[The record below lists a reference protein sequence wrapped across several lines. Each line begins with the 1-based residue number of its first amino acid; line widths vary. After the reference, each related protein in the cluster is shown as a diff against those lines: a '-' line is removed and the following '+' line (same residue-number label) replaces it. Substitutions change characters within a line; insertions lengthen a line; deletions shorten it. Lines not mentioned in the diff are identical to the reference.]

1 MWCNQIFSLI
11 SDNEI
16 KNTIVCDNYE
26 VANQIARSSYGENSI
41 AVDTTLYP
49 VSIGDGYIDGVFYR
63 DGKEIPRNLTE
74 AERITVLENN
84 QTESEIDIDFRLSL
98 LELGLA

>member
-11 SDNEI
+11 NDNKI

-26 VANQIARSSYGENSI
+26 TANQIARITYGDNAI

-49 VSIGDGYIDGVFYR
+49 VSIGDDYIDGLFYR
-63 DGKEIPRNLTE
+63 DGEIIKRNLTE
-74 AERITVLENN
+74 EERIAELNN
-84 QTESEIDIDFRLSL
+84 QLTAAQLAL
-98 LELGLA
+98 CELYEKMEA

>member
-11 SDNEI
+11 NENKI
-16 KNTIVCDNYE
+16 QNIIVCDNYE
-26 VANQIARSSYGENSI
+26 VASQIARITYGENSL

-49 VSIGDGYIDGVFYR
+49 VSIGDDYIDGIFYH
-63 DGKEIPRNLTE
+63 ENTVVNRNLTE
-74 AERITVLENN
+74 EERVTNLETQ
-84 QTESEIDIDFRLSL
+84 QTESEIDVDLRLSL